1 VSDRR
6 TIEAG
11 AKWIGSVMVAKA
23 DGSAITTGTVNAYVL
38 SKDGT
43 NSGKWYRNSD
53 STWQASETANATT
66 FGGGA
71 QWSIS
76 FTNSPFADGLHYEVY
91 FKESGALHVP
101 TGYLARCEYT
111 PSADSSRRIDM
122 GSHLGTAQS
131 AGRDLGSVLPSAA
144 VNAAGGLRAPVVAA
158 GTCQAGSSTTT
169 INLAA
174 GTTAVAVGDR
184 IRLLS
189 GTGSPAEAPITG
201 TLLGGSPPSVSVAA
215 GWITNAPLNTT
226 TYIIVPGTA
235 PQMSTA
241 GYGGLD
247 ALGND
252 TQNGKEDLGTAQ
264 TGDAYAIVNSATFGN
279 AKLVRSTTPANTL
292 DVSATGEAGLDFSN
306 IKDAGSAHTLTN
318 ITVPAVTAA
327 GSVTGAVGSVTGNV
341 GGNVVGTV
349 ASVVGAVGSV
359 TGNVGGNVT
368 GSVGSVTGSV
378 TVGTNNDKTGYS
390 LLSTQSFNNTG
401 QTTKLAATIAT
412 GDAADVTTALARLGT
427 FTGTGANTAKG
438 FLAALASKTATTPS
452 DVGGTFDPSTDSV
465 EAIRDRGDAAWTT
478 GAGGGGGG
486 DASEASVQKVLK
498 VVQAQQR
505 PR

>member
-1 VSDRR
+1 MSDRR

-11 AKWIGSVMVAKA
+11 ALWLGAVLVAKA

-53 STWQASETANATT
+53 STWQASETANATA

-122 GSHLGTAQS
+122 GKHLGTVQS

-201 TLLGGSPPSVSVAA
+201 TLLGGSPPSVSVAS
-215 GWITNAPLNTT
+215 GWITNAPTNTT
-226 TYIIVPGTA
+226 TYIIMPGSA
-235 PQMSTA
+235 PLMSTA
-241 GYGGLD
+241 GYSGLD
-247 ALGND
+247 ALGTD
-252 TQNGKEDLGTAQ
+252 TQNGKEDLGIPAASDNATAVWANGTRSLTDKAGFSLTVAYDAAKTAAQ
-264 TGDAYAIVNSATFGN
+264 AGDQMALTSTALTAIAAAVEGHLIDEADGQQLLTAIVAKINST
-279 AKLVRSTTPANTL
+279 
-292 DVSATGEAGLDFSN
+292 DVNLAGL
-306 IKDAGSAHTLTN
+306 
-318 ITVPAVTAA
+318 
-327 GSVTGAVGSVTGNV
+327 
-341 GGNVVGTV
+341 
-349 ASVVGAVGSV
+349 
-359 TGNVGGNVT
+359 
-368 GSVGSVTGSV
+368 
-378 TVGTNNDKTGYS
+378 
-390 LLSTQSFNNTG
+390 ST
-401 QTTKLAATIAT
+401 ATIAS
-412 GDAADVTTALARLGT
+412 AVWAYLLSNMTTPNSG
-427 FTGTGANTAKG
+427 G
-438 FLAALASKTATTPS
+438 AALAAIFGKLPVNNIADETLLMAAVGTPMQAGTAVALAASQPNYA
-452 DVGGTFDPSTDSV
+452 P
-465 EAIRDRGDAAWTT
+465 AKAGDAMALTSGERTT
-478 GAGGGGGG
+478 LATSVNTTLTGSHGTGSWQTGSGGSGGG
-486 DASEASVQKVLK
+486 DSYTIVENDYSVD
-498 VVQAQQR
+498 
-505 PR
+505 